1 VTAASVDA
9 VDTYELVRAAVLR
22 ADPDA
27 GPHLGVL
34 RREGLAA
41 WSRSLIEVP
50 TISAPISAPARH
62 PLTRHGCAPAPSELT
77 RLIAGI
83 VLSIIAEPSHV

>member
-1 VTAASVDA
+1 MTAASVDA
-9 VDTYELVRAAVLR
+9 VEIYERLRAAMLR

-34 RREGLAA
+34 RREGLTA
-41 WSRSLIEVP
+41 WSRSLIAVP
-50 TISAPISAPARH
+50 AGNAPISGLARQ
-62 PLTRHGCAPAPSELT
+62 PPTRHAPAPAASELT

-83 VLSIIAEPSHV
+83 VLAVTAESAHV

>member
-1 VTAASVDA
+1 MSAASVDA
-9 VDTYELVRAAVLR
+9 VDIYEALRAAVLR

-50 TISAPISAPARH
+50 AIRAPISGLAP
-62 PLTRHGCAPAPSELT
+62 PTRPAPAPAPSELT

-83 VLSIIAEPSHV
+83 VLAITAEPTHV